1 MRTPPAPDE
10 RRNARLFVTGAVVS
24 SVGTTAMTLAAGIWV
39 QELTGDASLAALV
52 GACVWAPTLL
62 GPVLG
67 PLVDR
72 RRRQPL
78 LVQANLGAAAVV
90 LALLL
95 VPGVAGPWL
104 VFVAMAAYGVGF
116 VVLDAAEA
124 ALLPAAVGPDALA
137 RVNGQRAAG
146 QESVKL
152 VAPAL
157 GAGLFALAGAP
168 AVVALD
174 VATFLVAAGAIA
186 RLRAPEPPPSPTA
199 GTRWRDEVVDGYRA
213 LRRMPGAWRL
223 TLLGATALTL
233 HALASGTT
241 FALVSDV
248 MGRSPATVGVLAAAQ
263 GAGSVAGGLGAD
275 RALSRWGTPAV
286 VATGL
291 AASAAGCALRAT
303 AAFPAVVAG
312 AILVGA
318 GVVLVLVTTV
328 SVLQR
333 GAPAPVA
340 GRVMATAGT
349 VLNVPVPVAT
359 AAGAG
364 LVAVVDARVVLA
376 GCALGAGAAA
386 LAVRRSL
393 RRGPAGGCSSTGW
406 RT

>member
-1 MRTPPAPDE
+1 MRTSPAPDE

-62 GPVLG
+62 GPGLG

-124 ALLPAAVGPDALA
+124 ALL
-137 RVNGQRAAG
+137 
-146 QESVKL
+146 
-152 VAPAL
+152 
-157 GAGLFALAGAP
+157 AGA
-168 AVVALD
+168 V
-174 VATFLVAAGAIA
+174 A

-213 LRRMPGAWRL
+213 LRQMPGAWRL

-248 MGRSPATVGVLAAAQ
+248 MGRSRAPALWRWSTPAWCSPAAPSGPGPRPSRSGGRFVEALLEGVPAQ
-263 GAGSVAGGLGAD
+263 GGALDADRELHDAPQRLEVAQLHVGCLLGRGAVPARAGG
-275 RALSRWGTPAV
+275 V
-286 VATGL
+286 VEL
-291 AASAAGCALRAT
+291 
-303 AAFPAVVAG
+303 
-312 AILVGA
+312 
-318 GVVLVLVTTV
+318 
-328 SVLQR
+328 
-333 GAPAPVA
+333 
-340 GRVMATAGT
+340 
-349 VLNVPVPVAT
+349 
-359 AAGAG
+359 G
-364 LVAVVDARVVLA
+364 LVDRHHRLEGPRQVVD
-376 GCALGAGAAA
+376 LGQ
-386 LAVRRSL
+386 R
-393 RRGPAGGCSSTGW
+393 
-406 RT
+406 

>member
-1 MRTPPAPDE
+1 MRTSPPPDE

-62 GPVLG
+62 GPGLG

-124 ALLPAAVGPDALA
+124 ALL
-137 RVNGQRAAG
+137 
-146 QESVKL
+146 
-152 VAPAL
+152 
-157 GAGLFALAGAP
+157 AGA
-168 AVVALD
+168 V
-174 VATFLVAAGAIA
+174 A

-213 LRRMPGAWRL
+213 LRQMPGAWRL

-303 AAFPAVVAG
+303 AEFPVVVAG

-393 RRGPAGGCSSTGW
+393 RRGLAGGCSSTGW